1 MMLEFQSDVVYPF
14 IKIMTPPEIDFFNE
28 HKTILDKKGYV
39 WFCRF
44 GKNNMKIKS
53 LENCGNILLIKDS
66 EKNGGNVYIANYDI
80 VKEGNFSI
88 NNDYPTYYNDILQS
102 KGLWIRL
109 LSITQYSKEELNANF
124 VINASGN
131 KVANILK
138 SMCPATFL
146 RYKHK

>member
-1 MMLEFQSDVVYPF
+1 MEFQLDMVYPL
-14 IKIMTPPEIDFFNE
+14 IKIMTPPDIDFFKE
-28 HKTILDKKGYV
+28 HKSIIDKSGYV

-44 GKNNMKIKS
+44 GKNNMKIES
-53 LENCGNILLIKDS
+53 LENCEKILLIKES

-80 VKEGNFSI
+80 VKEGAVPI
-88 NNDYPTYYNDILQS
+88 NEDYPSYYNDITQS

-109 LSITQYSKEELNANF
+109 LSIALYSKEDLNNDF
-124 VINASGN
+124 VVNASGN